1 MKATRLPIYG
11 TLKRGH
17 VAHRFLANQSFC
29 GEGRTLPE
37 FRLLELGWYPG
48 LAPCATGEVGL
59 AIEGEVWEVSP
70 ECLEE
75 LDAYE
80 SDEYDRRVIS
90 LVDHILA
97 VEAGETADDKVTD
110 YPKID
115 DGIRGMAF
123 INAVV
128 DSSAK
133 GAAWTPLES

>member
-1 MKATRLPIYG
+1 M
-11 TLKRGH
+11 
-17 VAHRFLANQSFC
+17 
-29 GEGRTLPE
+29 
-37 FRLLELGWYPG
+37 ELGWYPG
-48 LAPCATGEVGL
+48 LAPCATREVGL

-90 LVDHILA
+90 LVDPEGQRIEGVEAYVLADHILA